1 MLQVVLRPARGTS
14 WTTREEMVK
23 AQAEQ
28 TFRCTL
34 ELNRE
39 EAETIKEA
47 LGVIVDLAESDLEE
61 NDITKS
67 TWRTAKKIL
76 PQLEEALLEKNW
88 RE

>member
-1 MLQVVLRPARGTS
+1 M
-14 WTTREEMVK
+14 K

-34 ELNRE
+34 ELDRE

-67 TWRTAKKIL
+67 TWKTSKKIL
-76 PQLEEALLEKNW
+76 PQLEEVLLEKNW